1 MPSNGKAAIRQVVH
15 GYLDAWLRERDL
27 ARVLGWH
34 APQVSGFGTGGD
46 EAAFTPEDVE
56 RVVGRDIEQVP
67 EPFDYE
73 IHREDVRLVTDEVA
87 LVMLVFDMLLDTR
100 GQRVRLNGL
109 RASLLLHRT
118 GDGWHLEHLH
128 GSFPASVHDA
138 DEPYPVKEL
147 EERAHVL
154 ERLVQERTHSLEAAQ
169 RRLERL
175 ATTDP
180 LTGLHNRMKAS
191 EMLADE
197 IRRAERHG
205 GVLGVIMMDLDHFK
219 PINDTLGHGRGD
231 AVLTEVGRLIAA
243 RIRETDRAARWGGEE
258 FLILCPQGDVVATSH
273 LAEDLRRTLEAT
285 DFDTGHTLTA
295 SFGVAQLK
303 PDESAEALV
312 DRADR
317 ALYAAKNA
325 GRNQVQG
332 T

>member
-1 MPSNGKAAIRQVVH
+1 MPSSSKAAIRQAVH
-15 GYLDAWLRERDL
+15 AYLDAWLRKRDL
-27 ARVLGWH
+27 AGVLGWH
-34 APQVSGFGTGGD
+34 APHVSGFGTGGD
-46 EAAFTPEDVE
+46 ESAFTPEDVE

-67 EPFDYE
+67 DPFDYE

-109 RASLLLHRT
+109 RTSLLLHRT
-118 GDGWHLEHLH
+118 DDSWRLEHLH
-128 GSFPASVHDA
+128 GSFPASVHGA

-147 EERAHVL
+147 EERAHAL

-169 RRLERL
+169 SRLERL

-191 EMLADE
+191 ELLADE

-205 GVLGVIMMDLDHFK
+205 GLLGVIMMDLDHFK

-231 AVLTEVGRLIAA
+231 TVLTEVGRLIAA

-258 FLILCPQGDVVATSH
+258 FLILCPQGDAAATSH
-273 LAEDLRRTLEAT
+273 LAEDLRRALGVT
-285 DFDTGHTLTA
+285 DFDTGHALTA

-303 PDESAEALV
+303 PGETGEALV

-325 GRNQVQG
+325 GRNQVQAA
-332 T
+332 